1 MVPGLTR
8 VCATHVAGCAC
19 QCSNHPDVDAS
30 PQAAERFDLA
40 SKAFQVLGSPDS
52 RSQHDRA
59 LAAVKASDAGGDP
72 GQLVPADFKFRGA
85 LDVFDQV
92 RRSCVL
98 RALCLASWEAGL
110 CTVPHVHPP
119 ESHMY
124 IYATSTDTTTLNVWA
139 QHFPDTV
146 VHVAKQE
153 SGSSLHMSTSSS
165 SSSSQQVH
173 TSVHMAT
180 SGGGASQAAATSSTT
195 KIVDG
200 HKLTQTTNVFTD
212 ESGKTVRQV
221 QEVRLR
227 FARLPR

>member
-92 RRSCVL
+92 RVLLRVEGVVSCLVGG
-98 RALCLASWEAGL
+98 RALHGATRAP
-110 CTVPHVHPP
+110 TRVTHVHLR
-119 ESHMY
+119 Y
-124 IYATSTDTTTLNVWA
+124 LN
-139 QHFPDTV
+139 
-146 VHVAKQE
+146 
-153 SGSSLHMSTSSS
+153 
-165 SSSSQQVH
+165 
-173 TSVHMAT
+173 
-180 SGGGASQAAATSSTT
+180 
-195 KIVDG
+195 
-200 HKLTQTTNVFTD
+200 
-212 ESGKTVRQV
+212 
-221 QEVRLR
+221 
-227 FARLPR
+227 